1 MGWGQQIARIKIT
14 NKIQQKIKS
23 AVKQE
28 KEF

>member
-1 MGWGQQIARIKIT
+1 MGWGQQIAGIKIT